1 MVEFTTNGYFSSV
14 DHLYPLPHPHLF
26 FLFGFFFFFSKCNL
40 ESFSQREVLKVLCGF
55 FGDGIG
61 KKKKSLKEI
70 FSFYLGLYLWQS
82 GDH

>member
-1 MVEFTTNGYFSSV
+1 MDILALWIISIHSPTPICFSFS
-14 DHLYPLPHPHLF
+14 
-26 FLFGFFFFFSKCNL
+26 FFFFFKCNL
-40 ESFSQREVLKVLCGF
+40 KSFSQREVLKVLCGF

-61 KKKKSLKEI
+61 KKKKKSLKEI